1 MLFIFSK
8 ITLNT
13 RCIIRISRFKDRGK
27 IRYEKKYIARFENKL
42 RNKFRNKL

>member
-13 RCIIRISRFKDRGK
+13 RCIICILRFKDRGK
-27 IRYEKKYIARFENKL
+27 IRCEKKYIARFENKL
-42 RNKFRNKL
+42 KNEFRNKL